1 MKIYRLF
8 ITVVLCFIA
17 FFLAVENATAQIID
31 TTHKTLSHTFI
42 DGLRWGFISVL
53 QPCLYAMF
61 PVTVTFFLKRSQS
74 RAQGIKN
81 ATLYSFSI
89 VAIFTLFAFF
99 LTLIFGKDTLYQ
111 ISTSAVFNIFV
122 FLLFMVFG
130 ISFLGAFEIN
140 LPSSWTN
147 KVDSKASHNS
157 FSGIFFM
164 ALTLV
169 LVSFSCTA
177 PFIGNLLIDVTQQ
190 KERLGPIIGFLG
202 FSLAIALPFAL
213 FAFFPGLLNKIAK
226 SGGWLN
232 TLKVSF
238 GFIEIAMALK
248 FLSNAD
254 LAYHWRILDRDVYL
268 SLWIIIFG
276 LLGFYLLGKLKF
288 SHDDHLPLNDY
299 GHPYL
304 SVTRLLF
311 AIVPLAFTVY
321 MIPGLW
327 GAPLNAISGWLPEN
341 KTQDFNIEKL
351 IRNKQAVDNES
362 KEASNMA
369 MKALS
374 YTRPK
379 KYTDILGSEIA
390 GVETFFDFDE
400 AVAAAT
406 VLNRPIMIDF
416 TGHSCANCRKM
427 ESEVLSKPEVSK
439 ILHNDFVVVSL
450 YVDEKREL
458 PDKEKYVSKL
468 DQSQKNNVGAK
479 NLDFEATIA
488 NYNAQPLYIFVDES
502 GKIIKNAGGYNP
514 DMERFISILNEAKA
528 ENKKRFPSN
537 IFIMDSDK

>member
-1 MKIYRLF
+1 MKFFRLLF
-8 ITVVLCFIA
+8 SVSLFCFAILVCESA
-17 FFLAVENATAQIID
+17 SAQVIEG
-31 TTHKTLSHTFI
+31 HKTLAHTFL

-61 PVTVTFFLKRSQS
+61 PVTVTFFLKRSKS
-74 RAQGIKN
+74 RAEGIKN

-89 VAIFTLFAFF
+89 IAIFTVFAFF
-99 LTLIFGKDTLYQ
+99 LTLIFGSDTLYR

-122 FLLFMVFG
+122 FVLFMIFG
-130 ISFLGAFEIN
+130 ISFLGAFEIT

-147 KVDSKASHNS
+147 KVDAKASTQS

-190 KERLGPIIGFLG
+190 KERAGPIVGFLG

-232 TLKVSF
+232 TLKVCF

-254 LAYHWRILDRDVYL
+254 LAYHWRILDREVYL

-276 LLGFYLLGKLKF
+276 LLGFYLLGKLKL
-288 SHDDHLPLNDY
+288 SHDDQLPLNDY

-311 AIVPLAFTVY
+311 AIVPLAFTMY

-327 GAPLNAISGWLPEN
+327 GAPLNGISGWLPEN

-351 IRNKQAVDNES
+351 IRNNHFTSGNNDS
-362 KEASNMA
+362 SNTEKTVA
-369 MKALS
+369 YIK
-374 YTRPK
+374 PK
-379 KYTDILGSEIA
+379 RYTDILESEIA

-400 AVAAAT
+400 AIAAAKAMGK
-406 VLNRPIMIDF
+406 PIMIDF

-427 ESEVLSKPEVSK
+427 EAEVLSKPEVSSV
-439 ILHNDFVVVSL
+439 LHNDFVVASL
-450 YVDEKREL
+450 YVDEKTAL
-458 PDKEKYVSKL
+458 PGNEKYTSKF
-468 DQSQKNNVGAK
+468 DQSSITTVGAK
-479 NLDFEATIA
+479 NLDFEAVIA
-488 NYNAQPLYIFVDES
+488 NSNAQPLYIFVDES
-502 GKIIKNAGGYNP
+502 GKIIKNAGGYDSNMP
-514 DMERFISILNEAKA
+514 RFLSILTEVKA
-528 ENKKRFPSN
+528 ENKKRFP
-537 IFIMDSDK
+537 

>member
-1 MKIYRLF
+1 MLSYFFKPVMKKYRLF
-8 ITVVLCFIA
+8 ITAILSFAALI
-17 FFLAVENATAQIID
+17 FLDQNVMAQTSD
-31 TTHKTLSHTFI
+31 TVHKTLSHTFL

-61 PVTVTFFLKRSQS
+61 PVTVTFFLKRSKS

-89 VAIFTLFAFF
+89 VAIFTAFAFF

-111 ISTSAVFNIFV
+111 ISTSAAFNIFV
-122 FLLFMVFG
+122 FILFMFFG
-130 ISFLGAFEIN
+130 ISFLGAFEIT

-147 KVDSKASHNS
+147 RVDSKASTQN

-177 PFIGNLLIDVTQQ
+177 PFIGNLLVDVTQQ

-254 LAYHWRILDRDVYL
+254 LAYHWRILDREVYL

-327 GAPLNAISGWLPEN
+327 GAPLNGISGWLPEN

-351 IRNKQAVDNES
+351 IRNSQLNSANNDS
-362 KEASNMA
+362 SNTNKTVA
-369 MKALS
+369 YVK
-374 YTRPK
+374 PK
-379 KYTDILGSEIA
+379 KYTDILASEIA

-400 AVAAAT
+400 AIAAAKSM
-406 VLNRPIMIDF
+406 NKPIMIDF

-458 PDKEKYVSKL
+458 PDSEKYISKF
-468 DQSQKNNVGAK
+468 DQSPKNTVGDK
-479 NLDFEATIA
+479 NLDFEAIIA
-488 NYNAQPLYIFVDES
+488 NSNSQPQYIFTDQT
-502 GKIIKNAGGYNP
+502 GKIIKNAGGYDS
-514 DMERFISILNEAKA
+514 DMQRFISILNDVKA
-528 ENKKRFPSN
+528 ENKKRFP
-537 IFIMDSDK
+537 

>member
-1 MKIYRLF
+1 MKISRLF
-8 ITVVLCFIA
+8 ISGLLFFILIFI
-17 FFLAVENATAQIID
+17 FFNCADAQD
-31 TTHKTLSHTFI
+31 TQAIHKTLTHTFL

-61 PVTVTFFLKRSQS
+61 PVTVTFFLKRSKS
-74 RAQGIKN
+74 RMQGIKN
-81 ATLYSFSI
+81 ATLYSVSI
-89 VAIFTLFAFF
+89 IAIFTIFAFF
-99 LTLIFGKDTLYQ
+99 LTLIFGKDTLYK

-122 FLLFMVFG
+122 FVLFVVFG
-130 ISFLGAFEIN
+130 ISFLGAFEIT

-147 KVDSKASHNS
+147 KVDAKAGTSNI
-157 FSGIFFM
+157 SGIFFM

-177 PFIGNLLIDVTQQ
+177 PFIGNLLVDITQQ
-190 KERLGPIIGFLG
+190 KERLGPVIGFLG

-238 GFIEIAMALK
+238 GFIEIALALK

-254 LAYHWRILDRDVYL
+254 LAYHWRLLDRDVYL
-268 SLWIIIFG
+268 SLWIVIFG
-276 LLGFYLLGKLKF
+276 LLGLYLLGKLKF
-288 SHDDHLPLNDY
+288 SHDDNLPMNDY

-311 AIVPLAFTVY
+311 AIAPLAFTVY

-327 GAPLNAISGWLPEN
+327 GAPLNGISGWLPEN
-341 KTQDFNIEKL
+341 KTQDFNLEKL
-351 IRNKQAVDNES
+351 IRNNQLNSNKSDSANAS
-362 KEASNMA
+362 KTVPYI
-369 MKALS
+369 K
-374 YTRPK
+374 PK
-379 KYTDILGSEIA
+379 KYTDILESEIA

-400 AVAAAT
+400 AIAAAKAMNKP
-406 VLNRPIMIDF
+406 VLIDF

-439 ILHNDFVVVSL
+439 ILHEDFVVVSL

-458 PDKEKYVSKL
+458 PQNEKYVSTF
-468 DQSQKNNVGAK
+468 DQSSINNVGSK
-479 NLDFEATIA
+479 NLDFEARIA
-488 NYNAQPLYIFVDES
+488 NSNSQPQYIFSDES
-502 GKIIKNAGGYNP
+502 GKIIKNAGGFDA
-514 DMERFISILNEAKA
+514 DMQRFISMLSEVKA
-528 ENKKRFPSN
+528 ENRKRFP
-537 IFIMDSDK
+537 

>member
-8 ITVVLCFIA
+8 ITVILSLIALFFIDQ
-17 FFLAVENATAQIID
+17 NATAQVVGA
-31 TTHKTLSHTFI
+31 TQKTLSHTFL

-89 VAIFTLFAFF
+89 IAIFTAFAFF

-111 ISTSAVFNIFV
+111 ISTSATFNIFV
-122 FLLFMVFG
+122 FILFMVFG
-130 ISFLGAFEIN
+130 ISFLGAFEIT

-147 KVDSKASHNS
+147 KVDSKASTNN

-177 PFIGNLLIDVTQQ
+177 PFIGNLLVDVTQQ

-254 LAYHWRILDRDVYL
+254 LAYHWRLLDREVYL

-311 AIVPLAFTVY
+311 AIIPLAFTVY

-327 GAPLNAISGWLPEN
+327 GAPLNGISGWLPEN
-341 KTQDFNIEKL
+341 KTQDFNLEKL
-351 IRNKQAVDNES
+351 IRNSQLS
-362 KEASNMA
+362 SSNNDSSNA
-369 MKALS
+369 GKTVA
-374 YTRPK
+374 YIRPK
-379 KYTDILGSEIA
+379 KYTDILASEIA
-390 GVETFFDFDE
+390 GVETFFDFNE
-400 AVAAAT
+400 AIAAARAMNKP
-406 VLNRPIMIDF
+406 VMIDF

-439 ILHNDFVVVSL
+439 RLHDDFVVVSL

-458 PDKEKYVSKL
+458 PDSEKYVSKF
-468 DQSQKNNVGAK
+468 DQSSVNTVGAK

-488 NYNAQPLYIFVDES
+488 NSNAQPLYIFVDES
-502 GKIIKNAGGYNP
+502 GKIIQNAGGYDP
-514 DMERFISILNEAKA
+514 DINRFISILNQVKA
-528 ENKKRFPSN
+528 ENMKRFQ
-537 IFIMDSDK
+537 

>member
-1 MKIYRLF
+1 MKFFKFF
-8 ITVVLCFIA
+8 IPVILCCIA
-17 FFLAVENATAQIID
+17 LFFLNENATAQSI
-31 TTHKTLSHTFI
+31 TTNKTLGHTFL

-74 RAQGIKN
+74 RMQGIKN
-81 ATLYSFSI
+81 AVVYSVSI
-89 VAIFTLFAFF
+89 VAIFTLFAFV

-122 FLLFMVFG
+122 FVLFMFFG
-130 ISFLGAFEIN
+130 ISFLGAFEIR
-140 LPSSWTN
+140 LPSAWAN
-147 KVDSKASHNS
+147 KVDSKAGTQS

-190 KERLGPIIGFLG
+190 KERLGPIAGFLG
-202 FSLAIALPFAL
+202 FSLAIALPFAF

-232 TLKVSF
+232 TLKVCF

-254 LAYHWRILDRDVYL
+254 LAYHWRLLDREVYL

-276 LLGFYLLGKLKF
+276 LLGFYLLGKIKF
-288 SHDDHLPLNDY
+288 SHDDHLPLNEY
-299 GHPYL
+299 GHPHL

-311 AIVPLAFTVY
+311 AIIPLAFTVY

-341 KTQDFNIEKL
+341 KTQDFNLEKL
-351 IRNKQAVDNES
+351 IRNSQLNAANDS
-362 KEASNMA
+362 SNTNKTVA
-369 MKALS
+369 YIK
-374 YTRPK
+374 PK

-390 GVETFFDFDE
+390 GVETFFDYDE
-400 AVAAAT
+400 AIAAAKAMNKP
-406 VLNRPIMIDF
+406 VMIDF

-427 ESEVLSKPEVSK
+427 EAEVLSKPEVSK

-450 YVDEKREL
+450 YVDEKKEL
-458 PDKEKYVSKL
+458 PDSEKYISTF
-468 DQSQKNNVGAK
+468 DQSSIKTVGAK
-479 NLDFEATIA
+479 NLDKEAMIA
-488 NYNAQPLYIFVDES
+488 NSNAQPQYVFTDES
-502 GKIIKNAGGYNP
+502 GKVIKNSGGYDP
-514 DMERFISILNEAKA
+514 DVQRFISILNEVKA
-528 ENKKRFPSN
+528 ENKKRFP
-537 IFIMDSDK
+537 

>member
-1 MKIYRLF
+1 
-8 ITVVLCFIA
+8 
-17 FFLAVENATAQIID
+17 
-31 TTHKTLSHTFI
+31 
-42 DGLRWGFISVL
+42 
-53 QPCLYAMF
+53 MF

-89 VAIFTLFAFF
+89 VAIFTAFAFF

-111 ISTSAVFNIFV
+111 ISTSATFNIFV
-122 FLLFMVFG
+122 FVLFMVFG
-130 ISFLGAFEIN
+130 ISFLGAFEIT

-147 KVDSKASHNS
+147 RVDSKASTQS

-177 PFIGNLLIDVTQQ
+177 PFIGNLLVDVTQQ

-232 TLKVSF
+232 TLKVTF

-254 LAYHWRILDRDVYL
+254 LAYHWRILDREVYL

-327 GAPLNAISGWLPEN
+327 GAPLNGISGWLPEN

-351 IRNKQAVDNES
+351 IRNRQLNSANTDS
-362 KEASNMA
+362 SNTNKTVA
-369 MKALS
+369 YVK
-374 YTRPK
+374 PK

-400 AVAAAT
+400 AIAAAKAM
-406 VLNRPIMIDF
+406 NKPIMIDF

-439 ILHNDFVVVSL
+439 FLHDDFVVVSL
-450 YVDEKREL
+450 YVDEKKEL
-458 PDKEKYVSKL
+458 PDSEKYISKF
-468 DQSQKNNVGAK
+468 DQSQVNNVGAK
-479 NLDFEATIA
+479 NLDLEAIIA
-488 NYNAQPLYIFVDES
+488 NSNSQPQYIFTDES
-502 GKIIKNAGGYNP
+502 GKIIRNAGGYDS
-514 DMERFISILNEAKA
+514 DMQRFISILNDVKA
-528 ENKKRFPSN
+528 ENKKRFP
-537 IFIMDSDK
+537 

>member
-1 MKIYRLF
+1 MKIYRFLF
-8 ITVVLCFIA
+8 TAILCCTAIFV
-17 FFLAVENATAQIID
+17 FNQNATAQIIG
-31 TTHKTLSHTFI
+31 TNQKTLSHTFL
-42 DGLRWGFISVL
+42 DGIRWGFISVL

-74 RAQGIKN
+74 RAQGIRN

-89 VAIFTLFAFF
+89 IAIFTVFAFA

-130 ISFLGAFEIN
+130 ISFLGAFEIT

-147 KVDSKASHNS
+147 KIDSKASTNNI
-157 FSGIFFM
+157 SGIFFM

-177 PFIGNLLIDVTQQ
+177 PFIGNLLVDVTRQ
-190 KERLGPIIGFLG
+190 KERLGPIMGFLG
-202 FSLAIALPFAL
+202 FSLAIALPFSF

-254 LAYHWRILDRDVYL
+254 LAYHWRILDREVYL

-288 SHDDHLPLNDY
+288 SHDDHLPMNDY
-299 GHPYL
+299 GHPHL

-311 AIVPLAFTVY
+311 AIVTLSFTVY

-327 GAPLNAISGWLPEN
+327 GAPLNGISGWLPEN

-351 IRNKQAVDNES
+351 IRNNKFSGLNNDS
-362 KEASNMA
+362 SNST
-369 MKALS
+369 KVSS
-374 YTRPK
+374 YIKPK
-379 KYTDILGSEIA
+379 KYTDILASEIV

-400 AVAAAT
+400 AVEAAKAMGK
-406 VLNRPIMIDF
+406 PIMIDF

-439 ILHNDFVVVSL
+439 MLHNDFVVASL

-458 PDKEKYVSKL
+458 PENEKYISKF
-468 DQSQKNNVGAK
+468 DQSSISNVGAK

-488 NYNAQPLYIFVDES
+488 NSNAQPLYIFTDET
-502 GKIIKNAGGYNP
+502 GKIIENAGGYEP
-514 DMERFISILNEAKA
+514 DMQRFFSILNSVKA
-528 ENKKRFPSN
+528 ENNKRFP
-537 IFIMDSDK
+537 